1 MPFLTRLIFWLS
13 PPASQSTSQRLSLD
27 SYGSKTMQTN
37 QAKAE
42 KRRDLESQESSQDRA
57 MAIKTSHTKSP
68 SKSDVPHADQPSGSM
83 LARLKA
89 WKPSKE
95 ILYNAVLGTSDG
107 MTVPF
112 AVTASLAG
120 VADAKIV
127 MLAGLSELI
136 AGGVS
141 MAAGGVLGARS
152 DVQKYTVARQKLTS
166 RLLSHPLEK
175 EALITDT
182 FTPYLPP
189 HLTASL
195 ATHVSTLPTEDQ
207 LDFLLRFTPFYNDS
221 DPPTTAGAWKIAF
234 VLALG
239 YFS

>member
-1 MPFLTRLIFWLS
+1 
-13 PPASQSTSQRLSLD
+13 
-27 SYGSKTMQTN
+27 
-37 QAKAE
+37 
-42 KRRDLESQESSQDRA
+42 
-57 MAIKTSHTKSP
+57 
-68 SKSDVPHADQPSGSM
+68 M

-152 DVQKYTVARQKLTS
+152 DVY
-166 RLLSHPLEK
+166 
-175 EALITDT
+175 
-182 FTPYLPP
+182 
-189 HLTASL
+189 
-195 ATHVSTLPTEDQ
+195 VSSIQTL
-207 LDFLLRFTPFYNDS
+207 LLRSTIPFS
-221 DPPTTAGAWKIAF
+221 PVP
-234 VLALG
+234 LQ
-239 YFS
+239 